1 MGLVYLI
8 FNFSVGF
15 NSTKLP
21 ELKSNQFIKNF
32 RKILDENAQRSV
44 KNLNFCI
51 KFMDYYEIKSQQV

>member
-1 MGLVYLI
+1 MI

-32 RKILDENAQRSV
+32 RKILDENSQRSV
-44 KNLNFCI
+44 KNFNFC
-51 KFMDYYEIKSQQV
+51 MEYYEIKSQQV